1 MFSYAVVCVRC
12 VLILVLAVSAL
23 GKARHRA
30 ALAEF
35 SHTLQVGLRLPQPR
49 LVAGAWVA
57 LEGLTA
63 LGLALPWTVRYA
75 AVLAAAELGCLTVG
89 VALLVAQHRGFA
101 CNCFGARQSQLSWWT
116 VLRNGALTAAALLL
130 VAGLRL
136 RGAAAAPAP
145 VVLAA
150 VLTVL
155 LGAGLIWQ
163 AGALRALLRQSG
175 AWHSDNGSVVLRSA
189 LLGRP
194 R

>member
-35 SHTLQVGLRLPQPR
+35 SATLQVGLRLPQPM

-89 VALLVAQHRGFA
+89 VAMLVAQHRGFS
-101 CNCFGARQSQLSWWT
+101 CNCFGTRQSQLSWWT
-116 VLRNGALTAAALLL
+116 VLRNGTLTAAALLL

-155 LGAGLIWQ
+155 LGAGLVWQ

-175 AWHSDNGSVVLRSA
+175 VWHSDTGSVTLRSA
-189 LLGRP
+189 LLGGR